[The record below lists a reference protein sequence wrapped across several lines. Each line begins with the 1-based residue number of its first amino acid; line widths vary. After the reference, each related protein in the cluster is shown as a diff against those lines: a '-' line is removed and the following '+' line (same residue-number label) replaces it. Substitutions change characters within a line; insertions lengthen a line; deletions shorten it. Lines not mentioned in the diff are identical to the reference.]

1 MWKEEKTGGPGCGK
15 RITQEPSAV
24 DGFPETRGRFA
35 GLLEMGRFLPERA
48 ARVSGD
54 RGMRRARRV
63 EALIRR
69 ASPFS
74 SALLVP
80 LAARLRAKLACE
92 RGQGTT
98 EYAIL
103 VGVQV
108 KEDNQLPTREEILD
122 GEVLGVAAGAELHSL
137 AHLRRRSLLQDNM
150 KPYILLIDMLGEILV
165 LDALDERAERLVLGL
180 G

>member
-15 RITQEPSAV
+15 RTTQEPLAV

-48 ARVSGD
+48 ARVSGG

-80 LAARLRAKLACE
+80 LTARLRAKLACE

-103 VGVQV
+103 VGVLV
-108 KEDNQLPTREEILD
+108 VIAILAITVFRPKLEELWQAIAS
-122 GEVLGVAAGAELHSL
+122 GI
-137 AHLRRRSLLQDNM
+137 Q
-150 KPYILLIDMLGEILV
+150 
-165 LDALDERAERLVLGL
+165 GL
-180 G
+180 

>member
-35 GLLEMGRFLPERA
+35 GLLETGRLLPERA

-103 VGVQV
+103 VGVLV
-108 KEDNQLPTREEILD
+108 VIAILAITVFRPKLEELWQAIAS
-122 GEVLGVAAGAELHSL
+122 GI
-137 AHLRRRSLLQDNM
+137 Q
-150 KPYILLIDMLGEILV
+150 
-165 LDALDERAERLVLGL
+165 GL
-180 G
+180 

>member
-1 MWKEEKTGGPGCGK
+1 MWKEGKTGRPGCGK

-80 LAARLRAKLACE
+80 LVARLRAKLACE

-103 VGVQV
+103 VGVLV
-108 KEDNQLPTREEILD
+108 VIAILAITVFRPKLEELWQAIAS
-122 GEVLGVAAGAELHSL
+122 GI
-137 AHLRRRSLLQDNM
+137 Q
-150 KPYILLIDMLGEILV
+150 
-165 LDALDERAERLVLGL
+165 GL
-180 G
+180 

>member
-103 VGVQV
+103 VGVLV
-108 KEDNQLPTREEILD
+108 VIAILAITVFRPKLEELWQAIAS
-122 GEVLGVAAGAELHSL
+122 GI
-137 AHLRRRSLLQDNM
+137 Q
-150 KPYILLIDMLGEILV
+150 
-165 LDALDERAERLVLGL
+165 GL
-180 G
+180 